1 VIEPDLS
8 NAAPFLAA
16 ALVTGGRVT
25 VRDWPEV
32 TTQPG
37 AQLDR
42 LLAAWAPRSSAPP
55 TACRSPAAP
64 SSGRWSPTS
73 ARSAS

>member
-1 VIEPDLS
+1 
-8 NAAPFLAA
+8 
-16 ALVTGGRVT
+16 

-42 LLAAWAPRSSAPP
+42 LLAQMGADV
-55 TACRSPAAP
+55 TDAARALGLP
-64 SSGRWSPTS
+64 G
-73 ARSAS
+73 